1 MNNSNLCEHILKSI
15 ESVFITDEPCILK
28 KILCAFLAGGH
39 ILLEDNPGLG
49 KTSLVKTIAKTCDIE
64 WKRIQ
69 FTPDLMPSDIIG
81 SKIWDAKTSTFKLE
95 KGPVFTNFLLADEI
109 NRAMPK
115 TQSALLEAMEE
126 HQITIDGVT
135 NKLMEPFVVMA
146 TQNPIEMEGTYSLP
160 EAQLDRFSIKLSLGY
175 LRKFESEFQILKN
188 RIETAND
195 DISHNISP
203 VASKEQIIQLKQGVE
218 NVFVHDNIVS
228 YITRIVRQT
237 RVNSNIRVGASPRG
251 ALSLLKL
258 AKAMAFIDGR
268 TFVNPD
274 DVKSLAKD
282 VLAHR
287 ILLNFEC
294 TIEGVDARDII
305 GDILDAVQVP
315 TEFA

>member
-15 ESVFITDEPCILK
+15 ASVFITDEPDILK

>member
-1 MNNSNLCEHILKSI
+1 MNLCEQILQSI
-15 ESVFITDEPCILK
+15 ERVFITDDPDILK

-49 KTSLVKTIAKTCDIE
+49 KTSLVKTIAKTCNID
-64 WKRIQ
+64 WRRIQ

-81 SKIWDAKTSTFKLE
+81 TKIWDAKTSTFKLE
-95 KGPVFTNFLLADEI
+95 KGPLFTNFLLADEI

-126 HQITIDGVT
+126 HQITIDGDT
-135 NKLMEPFVVMA
+135 NKLAEPFVVMA

-175 LRKFESEFQILKN
+175 LKKFESEFQILKN

-195 DISHNISP
+195 DISYDISP
-203 VASKEQIIQLKQGVE
+203 VVTKEQIMELKQGVE
-218 NVFVHDNIVS
+218 NVFVHDNIIG

-258 AKAMAFIDGR
+258 AKAKAFIDNR

-282 VLAHR
+282 VLGHR

>member
-1 MNNSNLCEHILKSI
+1 MNDVNKCDEILRSI
-15 ESVFITDEPCILK
+15 ENVFITDDTSLLK

-175 LRKFESEFQILKN
+175 LKKFESEFQILKN

-203 VASKEQIIQLKQGVE
+203 VVSKEQIIQLKQGVE

-237 RVNSNIRVGASPRG
+237 RVNSDIRVGASPRG